1 MDRPMGQVRQL
12 DIRMNEAGY
21 LRLMTAEPLMQ
32 NMSNQIPPELQK
44 EAKNLPK
51 NSKHAKWWEFPLIK
65 KPLMK
70 FYDLIFRLYYY
81 DSFR

>member
-1 MDRPMGQVRQL
+1 MGQVRQL

-32 NMSNQIPPELQK
+32 NMSNQVSPEFQK
-44 EAKNLPK
+44 MPVKQIAQKKRSLFWNLP
-51 NSKHAKWWEFPLIK
+51 FIK

-70 FYDLIFRLYYY
+70 FYDLVFRLYYGGVMQ
-81 DSFR
+81 